1 MYNPLDLSGKLV
13 LVTGASSG
21 IGRATAVV
29 LSRMGARL
37 ILAGRRMGALEETL
51 AATTSCSDHICSTF
65 DLTDLDGIPKWVGD
79 VVDGA
84 GAQLDGAVHSAGLS
98 ATVPLRAVS
107 GNNIDKLMTSNV
119 SAVLMLL
126 RGATAKLVAVPA
138 GMSIVLISSAAAI
151 VPSPG
156 LITYSATKSAVNAI
170 ARSAAKELAGKGIR
184 VNSIVPGYVQ
194 TPMLN
199 QFAGG
204 ITDFA
209 QNEKQQF
216 LGIIDPEEVGF
227 MAAYLVSNA
236 ARSITGSQFVMD
248 GGFTL

>member
-1 MYNPLDLSGKLV
+1 MYNPLDLTGKLV

-37 ILAGRRMGALEETL
+37 ILAGRRIGALEETL
-51 AATTSCSDHICSTF
+51 AATKSCSDHICSTF
-65 DLTDLDGIPKWVGD
+65 DLTDLDGIPKWVAE
-79 VVDGA
+79 VVGSA
-84 GAQLDGAVHSAGLS
+84 GAQLDGAVHTAGLS
-98 ATVPLRAVS
+98 AITPLRAVS
-107 GNNIDKLMTSNV
+107 GSNIDKLMISNV

-126 RGATAKLVAVPA
+126 RGATAKLVAAQA

-216 LGIIDPEEVGF
+216 LGIIDPEEVGI

>member
-1 MYNPLDLSGKLV
+1 MYNPLDLSGKLI

-37 ILAGRRMGALEETL
+37 ILAGRRIGAIEETL
-51 AATTSCSDHICSTF
+51 AATNSSADHICSTF
-65 DLTDLDGIPKWVGD
+65 DLADVDGIPKWIAEVVGS
-79 VVDGA
+79 A
-84 GAQLDGAVHSAGLS
+84 GTQLDGAVHTAGVSAI
-98 ATVPLRAVS
+98 VPLRAVS
-107 GNNIDKLMTSNV
+107 GSNIDKLMIPNV
-119 SAVLMLL
+119 SATLMLL
-126 RGATAKLVAVPA
+126 RGVTAKLVAAPA
-138 GMSIVLISSAAAI
+138 AMSIVLLSSVAAI

-156 LITYSATKSAVNAI
+156 LITYSATKSAINAI

-184 VNSIVPGYVQ
+184 VNSIAPGYVQ
-194 TPMLN
+194 TPMLA
-199 QFAGG
+199 QFADD

-209 QNEKQQF
+209 RIEKQQF
-216 LGIIDPEEVGF
+216 LGIIDPEEVGV
-227 MAAYLVSNA
+227 MAAYLLSDA